1 MKRLI
6 YSAIFLC
13 VAILVAN
20 ANEAVDSIAVKSH
33 VNVIIGSKE
42 NEQDVENAFKENI
55 PQDKSVA
62 GMPHFAIVGKYKR
75 FYLGIG
81 ANFKASASFDFGDEM
96 PSELDFVP
104 SQITPSTPGNGAI
117 TRFTAQSS
125 AIYLNF
131 IAMPNNPNKTG
142 LFFSGNFKGE
152 NYRFKM
158 SHFYIKYR
166 GLKFGYTHSAFTDN
180 NAVPFTIDDQG
191 PAGEAS
197 MKTVVAM
204 WTQPIT
210 KNIDFTIG
218 IDAPKVSIEDTT
230 AYTHI
235 VNQRIPA
242 IPLWLQYKSNDNY
255 IRASAILR
263 TLQYRDLVQ
272 QQNRNVAG
280 WGVQLSG
287 LYELTH
293 NIKLLGSANYGQGI
307 ANYVQD
313 ISDLNLD
320 LLPDTDHAGKMYGTP
335 SWAVTL
341 GAELNFSDKFSSNLL
356 YSRMN
361 LCYKDIAGLD
371 TNMVKHTQYVTANFI
386 YNITYFIK
394 LGIEYQWG
402 YRKSIDGKSNHVN
415 RLQCLFAVEI

>member
-1 MKRLI
+1 MKRLV
-6 YSAIFLC
+6 YSAILLC
-13 VAILVAN
+13 MAILVAN
-20 ANEAVDSIAVKSH
+20 ASETTDSIAVKSQ
-33 VNVIIGSKE
+33 VNVIIGGDE

-55 PQDKSVA
+55 PQDKNVA

-81 ANFKASASFDFGDEM
+81 ANFKASASFDFGDDM
-96 PSELDFVP
+96 PSETDFIP
-104 SQITPSTPGNGAI
+104 SQITPSTPGNGAN
-117 TRFTAQSS
+117 TRFSAQSS

-142 LFFSGNFKGE
+142 LFFSGNFNGG

-180 NAVPFTIDDQG
+180 NAVPFTIDEQG
-191 PAGEAS
+191 PVGEAS
-197 MKTVVAM
+197 LKTVVAM

-210 KNIDFTIG
+210 KNIDFSIG
-218 IDAPKVSIEDTT
+218 IDAPKVSIQDTT
-230 AYTHI
+230 TYTHI

-242 IPLWLQYKSNDNY
+242 FPLWLQYKSNGSY

-263 TLQYRDLVQ
+263 MMQYRDILQ

-287 LYELTH
+287 VYELTH
-293 NIKLLGSANYGQGI
+293 NLKLLGSANYGQGI
-307 ANYVQD
+307 ANYVPD
-313 ISDLNLD
+313 AADLYLD
-320 LLPDTDHAGKMYGTP
+320 LLPETENAGKMYGTP
-335 SWAVTL
+335 SWAATL
-341 GAELNFSDKFSSNLL
+341 GAEINFSDKFSSNLL

-361 LCYKDIAGLD
+361 LCYNDITGLD
-371 TNMVKHTQYVTANFI
+371 KNMVKHTQYVTANFI

-402 YRKSIDGKSNHVN
+402 YRKSIDGNSNHVN
-415 RLQCLFAVEI
+415 RLQCLFSVEI